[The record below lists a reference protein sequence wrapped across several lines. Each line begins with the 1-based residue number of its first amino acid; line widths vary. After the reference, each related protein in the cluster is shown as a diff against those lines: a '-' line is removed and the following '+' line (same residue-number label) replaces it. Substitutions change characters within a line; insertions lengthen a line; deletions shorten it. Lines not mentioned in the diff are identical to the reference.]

1 MKLRPRSRETE
12 EEEEDDGFADPEPPP
27 PAGYRVAGNIEVRSK
42 ELEQDLAIA
51 EARVR
56 SMERELF
63 AARKLVRRRKA
74 ATAISRGGIGAT
86 IATLIAFVL
95 YGVGLVT
102 MPPLLLGLVVI
113 GFLFGALAGM
123 RWDNE
128 DDNFPKAPPPRLG

>member
-1 MKLRPRSRETE
+1 MKPRTRATE
-12 EEEEDDGFADPEPPP
+12 NDDDDFAEPV
-27 PAGYRVAGNIEVRSK
+27 GYRVAGNLEVRSK

-86 IATLIAFVL
+86 LASLAAFVL
-95 YGVGLVT
+95 YGVGILT
-102 MPPLLLGLVVI
+102 TPPLLLGLIVL
-113 GFLFGALAGM
+113 GFLFGALVGM
-123 RWDNE
+123 RWDTE